1 MKTTISFKN
10 FSLPSP
16 RWFRLTK
23 KILSWSTTLTLA
35 ICMIYIP
42 EDSKTLLVLKLVQS
56 STMEFL
62 DSLLADEQP
71 NPLK

>member
-16 RWFRLTK
+16 HWFRIAK
-23 KILSWSTTLTLA
+23 KILSYSTTLTLA
-35 ICMIYIP
+35 ICLIYIP
-42 EDSKTLLVLKLVQS
+42 ENSKMLLVLKLIQS

-62 DSLLADEQP
+62 DSLLAEEP
-71 NPLK
+71 NP